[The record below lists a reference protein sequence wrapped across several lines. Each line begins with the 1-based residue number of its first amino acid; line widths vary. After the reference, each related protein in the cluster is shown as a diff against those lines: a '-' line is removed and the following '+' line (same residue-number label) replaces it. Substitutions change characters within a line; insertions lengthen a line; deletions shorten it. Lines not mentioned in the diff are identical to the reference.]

1 MDKILNHVP
10 FGYLLHVP
18 LEKLYETNILYI
30 EIVHHRHIM
39 PFQSSKAQN
48 SKVINK
54 VLEHHR
60 LRPPPP
66 LMHLIDTYIK
76 SSSSFLD
83 KKI

>member
-66 LMHLIDTYIK
+66 PYAPYRHLY
-76 SSSSFLD
+76 
-83 KKI
+83 